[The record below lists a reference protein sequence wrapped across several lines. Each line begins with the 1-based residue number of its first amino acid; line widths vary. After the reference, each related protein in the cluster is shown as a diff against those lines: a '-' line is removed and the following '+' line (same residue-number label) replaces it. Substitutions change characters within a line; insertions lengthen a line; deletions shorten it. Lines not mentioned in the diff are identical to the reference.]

1 MHKGRLI
8 CSIFGAFGI
17 LPNCRF
23 GGTMK
28 SKLGRLGLGVAIIGV
43 IALTGGR
50 AYAAWNIEH
59 VVDTNT
65 WAGDTCSIA
74 VDAQGRPHIAYAV
87 AAMNYDHLYY
97 ATKAGSAWS
106 IQLVKTNC
114 ISGNFS
120 RRVSISIDTN
130 GRPHICFG
138 GYIGGNSRVY
148 HAYSAS
154 GTSWSFET
162 IDSASIGR
170 GIDSAFDSAGRLHVS
185 YVRNNDD
192 SVNYAVRTGS
202 SWSTP
207 SMITNAGSET
217 SIATDSQ
224 GFPHV
229 AFKVSSLPS
238 SVYYAAKTNGSWT
251 LSRIETNGVSTTGNP
266 GISIAM
272 DTNGNPHVSWL
283 NDDLSYSRLMYATKS
298 GASWV
303 KETIG
308 SAGPCGQLLL
318 KPDNTP
324 MAAYFNRHDSPWQ
337 LVVAVRSNGVWQRQA
352 VEANS
357 GTNYLDV
364 IYLGVALDKSLNP
377 HLAYCNNWGGGAMH
391 RLKYTC
397 QTGDRDSDGLL
408 DQDEVYIYGTDPDD
422 PDTDGDGLSD
432 GAEVGQHH
440 TDPLDPDSDSDGL
453 SDYYETVTMPCLN
466 PLDEDTDGDGTNDG
480 QEVADGTPPCGD
492 DPSIRGEITYGGSQ
506 TGTIYVTAS
515 STTGRTDWAL
525 SLDGADDGASVESPT
540 PALRLST
547 NHSFCAWINLEAMPT
562 NAQATI
568 LMKYN
573 DTNNASYVVSVD
585 KSNSKLR
592 YSIGGSSTAYSTST
606 ISASSGWTHVA
617 FTHDGSVG
625 RWYINGI
632 LDSSMTFESIQ
643 RWGDGA
649 LYIGRAI
656 DLQTYFGRFEGGV
669 DEVSLWNRT
678 LSQAEVQY
686 AMGNSLAGTESGL
699 AGYWD
704 FNDGAMT
711 DMTTNANHG
720 EFLSGATTSFRAFVY
735 PSFMVSQGSP
745 GNYAFTNV
753 PLADYNVSAYL
764 DSSANGSNDPWEV
777 RGRYL
782 GNPLSVTGAMAGIDI
797 ALRDPVADEDADG
810 LTDYDE
816 TYVYGTLWDDPDS
829 DGDGMLDGDEVLA
842 GSQPTNPASVW
853 GIAIPTF
860 EGTWRTNVTWEDGAW
875 VTSTWLHAER
885 CALSWATL
893 TGRTYRLYGA
903 TNVQGPWESNS
914 PPISGTG
921 SNVSYT
927 TEDVNPLKWF
937 FRVGVGRE

>member
-1 MHKGRLI
+1 MQPMLRSVRI
-8 CSIFGAFGI
+8 GI
-17 LPNCRF
+17 ASAMFL
-23 GGTMK
+23 
-28 SKLGRLGLGVAIIGV
+28 IIG
-43 IALTGGR
+43 INPAL
-50 AYAAWNIEH
+50 ASWDVEH
-59 VVDTNT
+59 VGSTNIDS
-65 WAGDTCSIA
+65 GNNCSIA
-74 VDAQGRPHIAYAV
+74 LDAQGRPHV
-87 AAMNYDHLYY
+87 AFAAKWSSDLYY
-97 ATKAGSAWS
+97 ACKTGATWTV
-106 IQLVKTNC
+106 QTLKTNC
-114 ISGNFS
+114 YPLD
-120 RRVSISIDTN
+120 RASISVDTN
-130 GRPHICFG
+130 SRPHVCFAG
-138 GYIGGNSRVY
+138 SIGGTAAVY
-148 HAYSAS
+148 HAYSQSGASWTYEKIDSSNSGGGLDSAFDPSGKLHVSYFAGGDNTLRYAVKSGGSWGVSSFTNMGYASSIAVDSLGNPHISFIRQWPAGICYAAKTSAAWSVAAIDTNLALIGNTSIAVDSSNRPHIAWLDSQLSDERVRYAYWS
-154 GTSWSFET
+154 GTSWQKEYVEGAAEQFNDLALRPDGT
-162 IDSASIGR
+162 PA
-170 GIDSAFDSAGRLHVS
+170 VS
-185 YVRNNDD
+185 YF
-192 SVNYAVRTGS
+192 YKTA
-202 SWSTP
+202 
-207 SMITNAGSET
+207 TNA
-217 SIATDSQ
+217 
-224 GFPHV
+224 PYRLYV
-229 AFKVSSLPS
+229 AEKV
-238 SVYYAAKTNGSWT
+238 G
-251 LSRIETNGVSTTGNP
+251 
-266 GISIAM
+266 
-272 DTNGNPHVSWL
+272 
-283 NDDLSYSRLMYATKS
+283 
-298 GASWV
+298 
-303 KETIG
+303 
-308 SAGPCGQLLL
+308 
-318 KPDNTP
+318 
-324 MAAYFNRHDSPWQ
+324 
-337 LVVAVRSNGVWQRQA
+337 GVWQKQV
-352 VEANS
+352 VEQNGA
-357 GTNYLDV
+357 TNALDV
-364 IYLGVALDKSLNP
+364 VNLGLALDKSLNP
-377 HLAYCNNWGGGAMH
+377 HLAYCNNLSGM
-391 RLKYTC
+391 RNLKYAC
-397 QTGDRDSDGLL
+397 RTGDRDSDGLV
-408 DQDEVYIYGTDPDD
+408 DQDEAYAYGTDPDD

-440 TDPLDPDSDSDGL
+440 TDPLAPDSDDDGL
-453 SDYYETVTMPCLN
+453 SDYYETVTMPCLD

-515 STTGRTDWAL
+515 STTGRADWAL
-525 SLDGADDGASVESPT
+525 SLDGADDGAFVESPT

-745 GNYAFTNV
+745 GNYAFTKV
-753 PLADYNVSAYL
+753 PLLDFTVEAYL

-937 FRVGVGRE
+937 FRVGVKME